1 MKRFEV
7 KKIKVKGLRNTRDLG
22 QLSDI
27 TQYKIKKNVLFRS
40 SRLDKMSEK
49 RRNKFL
55 NDYNIKT
62 VIDLRTD
69 VEINEGKKIVF
80 PPSITYI
87 RIPILTKRFFGITHE
102 KKMSKVL
109 KKESVRYIDK
119 VKKDEYL
126 VEMYKSIVFD
136 EESQKYFREFFDCL
150 IEHKEGAILY
160 HCTSGKDR
168 TGIVTMFILF
178 VLGINEQTIIED
190 YAASTYFNRS
200 YIRTRI
206 FLLKAAII
214 LDVKFRRLLASM
226 LYSKKEY
233 LQKTIAAI
241 NDRYGSIN
249 NYLVMVLGL
258 TEEKQAIIR
267 KKLLEE

>member
-1 MKRFEV
+1 MKRLGI
-7 KKIKVKGLRNTRDLG
+7 KKIRIKGLRNARDLG
-22 QLSDI
+22 QLSDV
-27 TQYKIKKNVLFRS
+27 THYRIKKNVLIRS

-49 RRNKFL
+49 RRNKFFT
-55 NDYNIKT
+55 DYNIKT

-69 VEINEGKKIVF
+69 VEINESKKINF
-80 PPSITYI
+80 PPSVTYI
-87 RIPILTKRFFGITHE
+87 KIPILTKRFFGITHE

-109 KKESVRYIDK
+109 KKESIRYLDK

-126 VEMYKSIVFD
+126 VEMYKSILFD

-150 IEHKEGAILY
+150 IAHEDGAILY

-168 TGIVTMFILF
+168 TGIVTMFILSII
-178 VLGINEQTIIED
+178 GISEQTIIED

-206 FLLKAAII
+206 FLLRVAII
-214 LDVKFRRLLASM
+214 LDRKFRRLLASM

-233 LQKTIAAI
+233 LQKTIEAI
-241 NDRYGSIN
+241 NEKYGSIN
-249 NYLVMVLGL
+249 NYMVMVLGL
-258 TEEKQAIIR
+258 TEEKQMIIR
-267 KKLLEE
+267 KRLLEE